1 MGERERKQIEYRD
14 IHNFDIHNLIAH
26 NHSLFVQ
33 ENPSHC

>member
-1 MGERERKQIEYRD
+1 MEERERRQIEYRN

-33 ENPSHC
+33 ENPFHC

>member
-1 MGERERKQIEYRD
+1 MEERERRQIEYRD

-33 ENPSHC
+33 ENPFHC

>member
-1 MGERERKQIEYRD
+1 MGERERRQIEYRD

-33 ENPSHC
+33 ENPFHC